1 MMTCVQPASTSIA
14 AEMSPVCAPSL
25 SQCISWADTATFDPS
40 AASAAAANA
49 VKGGATTTS
58 QCTACAATGLI
69 ISMKCTAS
77 ATVLYIFQFPAIT
90 GLRMFSI
97 LGQK

>member
-14 AEMSPVCAPSL
+14 GETSPVCAPSL
-25 SQCISWADTATFDPS
+25 SQCISCADTATFDPL
-40 AASAAAANA
+40 AACAAAAKA

-58 QCTACAATGLI
+58 QCSAFAATGLI
-69 ISMKCTAS
+69 FSMKSTAS
-77 ATVLYIFQFPAIT
+77 AMVLYIFQFPAIT

-97 LGQK
+97 LC